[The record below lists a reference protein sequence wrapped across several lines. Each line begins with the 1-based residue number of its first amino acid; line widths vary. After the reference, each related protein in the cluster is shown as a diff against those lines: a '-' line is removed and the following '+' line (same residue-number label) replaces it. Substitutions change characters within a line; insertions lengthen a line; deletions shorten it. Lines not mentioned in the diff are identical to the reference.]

1 MKYNDKHCHSL
12 VFSDKERL
20 KLIEKH
26 HITYNKF
33 EELLSLLDEFSIKD
47 LNTYLKENSYLFKA
61 DIYYL
66 AKKISNTFNKEQDYK
81 RTINILTKAK
91 YGIIKKKR
99 GI

>member
-1 MKYNDKHCHSL
+1 MKYNNKRFHL
-12 VFSDKERL
+12 LGFKDKELL
-20 KLIEKH
+20 KLIEKN
-26 HITYNKF
+26 HITYTKL
-33 EELLSLLDEFSIKD
+33 EELLSLLAAFKIKD

-66 AKKISNTFNKEQDYK
+66 AKKISTTFNKEQDYK
-81 RTINILTKAK
+81 RTINTLTRTK